1 MEEGPDV
8 FSGGGAV
15 SPLSQAHKVK
25 TGEVSSCAVP
35 FSRDLA
41 QFDADYLRLT
51 RETAER

>member
-1 MEEGPDV
+1 MEEGLDV

-25 TGEVSSCAVP
+25 TGEVSSCDVP

-51 RETAER
+51 RETAAR